1 MHNTGIKYSSGDV
14 IPIVLPAFSELLP
27 PLPDEQ
33 YERLEQ
39 DILQNGCYSPIILN
53 EELNIVDGHHRH
65 KICEEHNVSYEMAV
79 FSFEDILEAQQ
90 WELETQKARRNLS
103 AWELGQIAL
112 KLKPALEEK
121 GKAHMSAG
129 GGDQKS
135 ESAKSGLVNSSNP
148 IPEAVDTRKQ
158 LAQTAGIGEQTM
170 GRIIQIDEHAPAPV
184 KEALNTGELSVNQG
198 YNITRELKSLPEDAR
213 EQAAEEAVALA
224 KEKKKLKQA
233 DAAIGKDAKISKI
246 FCTAFEKANLI
257 EPTEDNIRIWV
268 SCSRMTKAEVKDM
281 ADEAR
286 ELSDVFAQISE
297 LLEAQIREWRST
309 DETQEVD
316 EDALET
322 EDTD

>member
-1 MHNTGIKYSSGDV
+1 MHNTGIKYTAGD
-14 IPIVLPAFSELLP
+14 ITPIVLPAFSELLP
-27 PLPDEQ
+27 PLPYEQ
-33 YERLEQ
+33 YEKLEQ
-39 DILQNGCYSPIILN
+39 DILQNGCYAPIILN

-65 KICEEHNVSYEMAV
+65 KICEKHNVPYEMAV

-90 WELETQKARRNLS
+90 WELETQKARRNLT

-135 ESAKSGLVNSSNP
+135 EDAKSGLVNSSNP

-213 EQAAEEAVALA
+213 EQAAQEAVALA

-268 SCSRMTKAEVKDM
+268 LCSRMTKAEVKDM